1 MTNMKKHFKQ
11 LVAFCIIIVLSFF
24 ISKYYLQII
33 LISGD
38 SMTPTYSNNQF
49 ALLNKHFSAQDIS
62 QGSVIAVKISQI
74 NSIIIKRVVAIPG
87 DTIYISNHQLYINS
101 QPYMPTLNYS
111 QITEDLPQIKL
122 GPNEFFIMGDNCN
135 HSIDSRNKDIGL
147 IAFDNIYGIIY
158 TSFP

>member
-1 MTNMKKHFKQ
+1 MCGNSLLELSYKMTNMKKHFKQ

-101 QPYMPTLNYS
+101 QPYMPTCL
-111 QITEDLPQIKL
+111 
-122 GPNEFFIMGDNCN
+122 C
-135 HSIDSRNKDIGL
+135 
-147 IAFDNIYGIIY
+147 
-158 TSFP
+158 